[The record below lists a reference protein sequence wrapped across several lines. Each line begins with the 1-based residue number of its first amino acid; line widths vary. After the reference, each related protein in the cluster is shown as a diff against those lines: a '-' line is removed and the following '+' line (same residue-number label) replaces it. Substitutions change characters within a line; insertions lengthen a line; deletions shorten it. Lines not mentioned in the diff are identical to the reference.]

1 MLNVVK
7 LEGKNKED
15 LLKKYFE
22 ENNCS
27 ESDIFLKEEEV
38 QGKLFQGKKVVLTIL
53 NKNDIKAFIKDY
65 INNLSYFMNITI
77 NCEIREADDIFSVLL
92 VSSNNPIIIGK
103 DGRTLNS
110 IQMLLRQ
117 AISANTGFNVKVNM
131 DASGYKAKK
140 QKNLEFEIKK
150 IAKEVMSSK
159 IEAKLDP
166 MNSYERRIIHNLIG
180 NYEELETESFGE
192 APNRYVV
199 IRCKEDK

>member
-1 MLNVVK
+1 
-7 LEGKNKED
+7 
-15 LLKKYFE
+15 
-22 ENNCS
+22 
-27 ESDIFLKEEEV
+27 
-38 QGKLFQGKKVVLTIL
+38 
-53 NKNDIKAFIKDY
+53 
-65 INNLSYFMNITI
+65 
-77 NCEIREADDIFSVLL
+77 
-92 VSSNNPIIIGK
+92 
-103 DGRTLNS
+103 
-110 IQMLLRQ
+110 MLLRQ
-117 AISANTGFNVKVNM
+117 AISANTGFTVKVNM